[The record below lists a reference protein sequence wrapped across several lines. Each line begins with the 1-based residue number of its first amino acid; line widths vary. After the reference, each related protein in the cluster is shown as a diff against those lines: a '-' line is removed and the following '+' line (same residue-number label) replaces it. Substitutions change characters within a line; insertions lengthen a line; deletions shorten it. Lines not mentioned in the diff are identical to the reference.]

1 MSDFMKEIVQ
11 EALRGGAGRRQEPN
25 RGNSNEPSRQNPS
38 VRSTSAVP
46 GISRP
51 NYQRDRKEQ
60 RLGAATGAVTGVA
73 AGSVS
78 DATLEAGLG
87 VVTGSASG
95 GNGRAAAQTAAPV
108 LASATAAAS
117 AASLTRD
124 FIEESLAPLM
134 RMSLVQGNSREECGA
149 DCTDTAAV
157 PDESGMLGRSC
168 AGLDFWYYPELR
180 PELLGELGIRRI
192 TAKSAGI
199 IAEGRCRPGQLFLLD
214 GCSAISGVDVDINW
228 KMEGGRDFQAVL
240 TGEASS
246 DIWNALQSMYDQCLR
261 SGNRRIQSYIAL
273 EPSPIL
279 AKYLNI
285 SRGDAVAAL
294 EGISRYRSVAL
305 LDRALKLGMSSR
317 VKFSIKDEFVI
328 LTGERGDL
336 SEASALLGKLIEP
349 YA

>member
-25 RGNSNEPSRQNPS
+25 RSNSNEPSRQQPGMRNA
-38 VRSTSAVP
+38 SAVP

-60 RLGAATGAVTGVA
+60 RLSAANGAATGVA

-78 DATLEAGLG
+78 DTALEAGPG
-87 VVTGSASG
+87 AVTGSASG
-95 GNGRAAAQTAAPV
+95 GNGSAAARAAA
-108 LASATAAAS
+108 
-117 AASLTRD
+117 LTRD

-134 RMSLVQGNSREECGA
+134 RMSLVQGNSREECAAG
-149 DCTDTAAV
+149 CGNTAAS

-168 AGLDFWYYPELR
+168 AGMDFWFYPELQ
-180 PELLGELGIRRI
+180 PELFGELGIRRSS
-192 TAKSAGI
+192 AKSAGI
-199 IAEGRCRPGQLFLLD
+199 IAENRCRPGQLFLLD
-214 GCSAISGVDVDINW
+214 GCSAISGVEVDINW
-228 KMEGGRDFQAVL
+228 KMEGGRAFQAVL
-240 TGEASS
+240 TGEDSF
-246 DIWNALQSMYDQCLR
+246 DIRTALQCMYDQCEHHA
-261 SGNRRIQSYIAL
+261 SRRIQSYISL
-273 EPSPIL
+273 EPSSVL
-279 AKYLNI
+279 MKHLNI

-305 LDRALKLGMSSR
+305 LDRALKTGMSSR
-317 VKFSIKDEFVI
+317 VKISIADEFVI
-328 LTGERGDL
+328 LTGQREEL